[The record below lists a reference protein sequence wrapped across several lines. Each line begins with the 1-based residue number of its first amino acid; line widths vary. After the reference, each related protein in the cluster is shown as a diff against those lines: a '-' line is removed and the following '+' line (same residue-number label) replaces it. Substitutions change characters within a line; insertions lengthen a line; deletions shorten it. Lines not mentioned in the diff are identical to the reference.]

1 MKVEQ
6 EGGDMVWFI
15 PEALLK
21 VLEDKTRQV
30 TWLTNV
36 TGRVDRVFATMEK
49 WVSSDE
55 GERRLDAAE

>member
-1 MKVEQ
+1 
-6 EGGDMVWFI
+6 MVWFT

-30 TWLTNV
+30 MWLTSV

-49 WVSSDE
+49 WVSSD
-55 GERRLDAAE
+55 GKERRLDAAE